1 MQPPGVAAA
10 PGDTRLRNVRLLALA
25 QAMAACGPFTIFV
38 VGGLVGT
45 ALAPEPSLATL
56 PISLSIVG
64 LALATVPAALLMQRF
79 GRKPAFL
86 GSAAGACC
94 AALAAAFAVAHDSFA
109 GFCAATLALGACM
122 SFVQQY
128 RFAAVEY
135 APAGQAAR
143 AVSTVLLGTLGA
155 ALVGPGVILLCSE
168 LVPGHLHAGTFL
180 GIAALYAGAVAVLA
194 FLPPVAPAAHATA
207 AGEVRPLREIARDA
221 RFATAVLAGVVGYA
235 VMSFIMTATPIAMHV
250 LDHHDLGATTWVVQS
265 HVFAMYLPALASGF
279 FVERL
284 GIVPMMTLGALAMAA
299 CVGIAAFMG
308 HEVVHYWWALVLLGV
323 GWNFLFVG
331 GTTLLT
337 TTYRPAERF
346 RAQAVNEFA
355 VFGSQAV
362 ASLLAGGL
370 VHRLGW
376 ERLNLASLPLIAVL
390 LLALVLTRR
399 ARATAAA

>member
-1 MQPPGVAAA
+1 
-10 PGDTRLRNVRLLALA
+10 LRNVRLLAIA
-25 QAMAACGPFTIFV
+25 QALAACGTFTIFV

-45 ALAPEPSLATL
+45 ELAPQPSLATL

-64 LALATVPAALLMQRF
+64 LALTTVPAALLMQRF
-79 GRKPAFL
+79 GRRPAFL
-86 GSAAGACC
+86 GSAACASVAALG
-94 AALAAAFAVAHDSFA
+94 AALAIAQDSFA
-109 GFCAATLALGACM
+109 GFCAATLAIGACM
-122 SFVQQY
+122 AFVQQY

-135 APAGQAAR
+135 APAGHAAR
-143 AVSTVLLGTLGA
+143 AVSTVMLGTLGA
-155 ALVGPGVILLCSE
+155 ALVGPGVILTCSE

-180 GIAALYAGAVAVLA
+180 GIAALYVLA
-194 FLPPVAPAAHATA
+194 ALVLARLPRGGRATRLA
-207 AGEVRPLREIARDA
+207 VEGDDEGRPLGEIARDP

-250 LDHHDLGATTWVVQS
+250 LHHHDLGATTWVVQS

-284 GIVPMMTLGALAMAA
+284 GITPMMTLGALAMAA
-299 CVGIAAFMG
+299 CVAIAAFAG
-308 HEVVHYWWALVLLGV
+308 HAVVHYWWALVLLGV

-355 VFGSQAV
+355 VFGSQAF

-370 VHRLGW
+370 VHQLGW

-390 LLALVLTRR
+390 LLALALARR
-399 ARATAAA
+399 SRATTAA

>member
-1 MQPPGVAAA
+1 
-10 PGDTRLRNVRLLALA
+10 LRNVRLLALA
-25 QAMAACGPFTIFV
+25 QAMAACGTFTIFV
-38 VGGLVGT
+38 IGGLVGT
-45 ALAPEPSLATL
+45 ELAPEASLATL

-86 GSAAGACC
+86 GSAACACA
-94 AALAAAFAVAHDSFA
+94 AALAAALAIVQASFA
-109 GFCAATLALGACM
+109 GFCAATFAIGASL

-128 RFAAVEY
+128 RFAAIEY

-143 AVSTVLLGTLGA
+143 AVSTVMLGTLGA
-155 ALVGPGVILLCSE
+155 ALVGPGVILLCSD
-168 LVPGHLHAGTFL
+168 LVPAHPHAGTFL
-180 GIAALYAGAVAVLA
+180 GIAALYVCTAAVLA
-194 FLPPVAPAAHATA
+194 FLPPGGPAAQAAVEGTA
-207 AGEVRPLREIARDA
+207 RPLREIARDP
-221 RFATAVLAGVVGYA
+221 RFATAILAGVVGYA

-250 LDHHDLGATTWVVQS
+250 LHHHDLAATTWVVQS

-284 GIVPMMTLGALAMAA
+284 GIAPMMTLGALAMAA
-299 CVGIAAFMG
+299 CVAIAALLG

-355 VFGSQAV
+355 VFGSQAI

-376 ERLNLASLPLIAVL
+376 ERLNLASLPLIGVL
-390 LLALVLTRR
+390 LVALAIARR
-399 ARATAAA
+399 ARATASP